1 MSDENYYAEGWR
13 GRRGQRERE
22 REREAEEEKQLQC
35 CLISEAATLTNRQP
49 TNSFGAELMWTVR
62 GFER

>member
-1 MSDENYYAEGWR
+1 MSDENYAEGWKE
-13 GRRGQRERE
+13 GGAERERE

-49 TNSFGAELMWTVR
+49 TNSFGAELMWTVQ